1 MNTKSFDD
9 MNKFEKV
16 FDTFEK
22 CNNILDEDRKLWDG
36 MTQKQIEETLRK
48 YSEYLSEPM
57 DHIEDRA
64 ELMYEYLNDEL

>member
-1 MNTKSFDD
+1 MNGKSFEE
-9 MNKFEKV
+9 MNRFEKV
-16 FDTFEK
+16 FDIFEK

-64 ELMYEYLNDEL
+64 ELLYEYLNDEL

>member
-1 MNTKSFDD
+1 
-9 MNKFEKV
+9 MNKNFYEMNRFEKV

-64 ELMYEYLNDEL
+64 ELMYEYLGKQL

>member
-1 MNTKSFDD
+1 
-9 MNKFEKV
+9 MNKNFDEMNRFEKV

-22 CNNILDEDRKLWDG
+22 CNNILDEDQKLWKG
-36 MTQKQIEETLRK
+36 MSQKQIEETLQK

>member
-1 MNTKSFDD
+1 MTK
-9 MNKFEKV
+9 E
-16 FDTFEK
+16 
-22 CNNILDEDRKLWDG
+22 
-36 MTQKQIEETLRK
+36 QIEETLRK

>member
-1 MNTKSFDD
+1 
-9 MNKFEKV
+9 MNKNFDEMNRFEKV

-22 CNNILDEDRKLWDG
+22 CNNTLEEDQKLWDG
-36 MTQKQIEETLRK
+36 MTKEQIEETLRR

>member
-1 MNTKSFDD
+1 MNTKSFDE
-9 MNKFEKV
+9 MNRFEKV

-22 CNNILDEDRKLWDG
+22 CNNILDEDRKLWEG
-36 MTQKQIEETLRK
+36 MTQKQIEETLQK

-64 ELMYEYLNDEL
+64 ELMYEYLGKQL